1 MTGALP
7 NLLVIGAAKCGTTSL
22 HHYLGQHPDVAMSEP
37 KELRFFLGDDW
48 RDRVDD
54 YRAHFD
60 PNATVRGESTPG
72 YTLYPTN
79 GDVAASVH
87 ELLPQ
92 AQLVYV
98 VRDPVERLVS
108 HWAQTRADSRHA
120 DWDNPVEARSLEDVL
135 GDLEAPENVAVWG
148 SRYATQLERY
158 LRHYDLERILV
169 IDYADLRDR
178 RGETLARVFGFIGVA
193 DDVNGLDLESEL
205 NTRAEKLELT
215 RVGAPLYN
223 RVLRPVG
230 QRLPESVRRSVGGPL
245 KRAVRRPVPTPPDW
259 REWSPELRDPLF
271 ELLAPEAERLRELT
285 GERFVSW
292 SV

>member
-1 MTGALP
+1 
-7 NLLVIGAAKCGTTSL
+7 
-22 HHYLGQHPDVAMSEP
+22 MSEP
-37 KELRFFLGDDW
+37 KELRFFLREDW
-48 RDRVDD
+48 RERIDE

-60 PNATVRGESTPG
+60 AEAPVRGESTPG
-72 YTLYPTN
+72 YTLYPAN
-79 GDVAASVH
+79 GDVAASAH
-87 ELLPQ
+87 ELLPD
-92 AQLVYV
+92 ARLVYV
-98 VRDPVERLVS
+98 VRDPVDRLVS
-108 HWAQTRADSRHA
+108 HWAQTRADSGHA
-120 DWDNPVEARSLEDVL
+120 DWDNPVEARSLDDVL
-135 GDLEAPENVAVWG
+135 RNLQDPGNVAVWG

-158 LRHYDLERILV
+158 LRLYDPERVLV

-178 RGETLARVFGFIGVA
+178 RSETLARVFAFVGVA
-193 DDVNGLDLESEL
+193 DDVDGLDLESEL

-259 REWSPELRDPLF
+259 REWAPELREPLL
-271 ELLAPEAERLRELT
+271 EVLAPEAERLRELT